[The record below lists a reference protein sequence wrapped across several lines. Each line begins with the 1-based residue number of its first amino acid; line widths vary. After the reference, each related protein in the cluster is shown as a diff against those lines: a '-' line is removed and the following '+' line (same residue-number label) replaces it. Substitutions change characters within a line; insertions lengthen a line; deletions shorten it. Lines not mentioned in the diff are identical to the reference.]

1 MEEFNVNRLAV
12 IQEICAAEPVEDE
25 SQMSPSQ
32 VDEKTGK
39 VVCCL
44 HTGGDL
50 RKEMK

>member
-1 MEEFNVNRLAV
+1 MIYVAD
-12 IQEICAAEPVEDE
+12 Q
-25 SQMSPSQ
+25 SQ

-39 VVCCL
+39 VVCGQ